1 MHVLHLIAVEA
12 DSKEEAVE
20 MAEAAIE
27 PYGDGQVWDWYSVGG
42 RWKGLF
48 GLNED
53 GTDKNVLQFSEDP
66 EQFRKSLARVA
77 ESQNREFT
85 ENVDKVFGRTIT
97 EADVRNLWGLEVH
110 DKKGAAERI
119 SESNKEFGEKFSALK
134 DLDKLPEDDGPMGFG
149 MLGFYLIKI
158 GQSLSGRYC
167 FESYFFDAVIYG
179 TRVQDTMHRC
189 EESPEHQYLVAVDL
203 HN

>member
-66 EQFRKSLARVA
+66 EQVRKSLGRVA

-85 ENVDKVFGRTIT
+85 ENLDKILGRTIT
-97 EADVRNLWGLEVH
+97 ETDIGNLWGMEVH
-110 DKKGAAERI
+110 DKEAAAERI
-119 SESNKEFGEKFSALK
+119 SDSNKEFGERFSALQS
-134 DLDKLPEDDGPMGFG
+134 LDKLPADDGPTGYG
-149 MLGFYLIKI
+149 MLGFYLIKL
-158 GQSLSGRYC
+158 GKSLSGRYC

-189 EESPEHQYLVAVDL
+189 EESPEHQYLVAIDL